1 MVQNLPSNLKIPLE
15 FLPENKTTESDSN
28 TSAYGSRNKNHLT
41 SLLLKLYVHNVG
53 DSTGIHLLS
62 SGVF

>member
-1 MVQNLPSNLKIPLE
+1 MVQNLPSYLKILLE
-15 FLPENKTTESDSN
+15 FPPENKVTESDSSM
-28 TSAYGSRNKNHLT
+28 SAYGSENKDYLAD
-41 SLLLKLYVHNVG
+41 LLLKLYIQNVG